1 MSDEIN
7 EKLDKI
13 LQMLNDDRVLYEKRF
28 TKLETTNHNTR
39 LFIFG
44 ILAVA
49 APLIAAL
56 AVHVI

>member
-13 LQMLNDDRVLYEKRF
+13 LQMLNDDRVAYEKRF

-39 LFIFG
+39 LFLFG
-44 ILAVA
+44 ILAIAGPIVA
-49 APLIAAL
+49 GLVFRI
-56 AVHVI
+56 I